1 MFRHPLLEKYLL
13 YSFESNMMIIIFGCP
28 VSHSASHERQNESSF
43 YILNKFFLLF
53 SFSEIVSYFFSF
65 SVCKFMVKRCGL
77 EYLIDFELF
86 LFGGE
91 NKIKEYF

>member
-1 MFRHPLLEKYLL
+1 MVVQSVIPPVMRDRMKVV
-13 YSFESNMMIIIFGCP
+13 SIFLT
-28 VSHSASHERQNESSF
+28 
-43 YILNKFFLLF
+43 IFFLLF
-53 SFSEIVSYFFSF
+53 SFSEFVSYFFSF

>member
-28 VSHSASHERQNESSF
+28 VSHSASHGRQNESSF
-43 YILNKFFLLF
+43 YILNNFFYYFLFLKLLV
-53 SFSEIVSYFFSF
+53 IFFSF